1 MACIKTAGVTVVF
14 SELPG
19 ASAAT
24 NANGFSAG
32 LKMDFPKDALVAR
45 VLLECSHKVLVGKGK
60 FVDEGRNSG
69 GEVQVVIVVGGS
81 GGDKEG

>member
-1 MACIKTAGVTVVF
+1 MACIETAGVTVLISGIFVAAF
-14 SELPG
+14 SGISVGPKLPF
-19 ASAAT
+19 T
-24 NANGFSAG
+24 KNA
-32 LKMDFPKDALVAR
+32 LKWH
-45 VLLECSHKVLVGKGK
+45 VLPEISHKVLVGKGK